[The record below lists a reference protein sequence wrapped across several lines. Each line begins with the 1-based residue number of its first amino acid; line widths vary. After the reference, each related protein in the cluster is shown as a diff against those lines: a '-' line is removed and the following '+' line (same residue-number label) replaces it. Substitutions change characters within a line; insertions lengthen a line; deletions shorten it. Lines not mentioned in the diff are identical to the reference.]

1 MQTFLIML
9 RNGKRILCKAEVCEI
24 LPDVTGKAVAI
35 RFENLDIDNRYP
47 LYIDPNEVIA
57 VEVLKVYDK
66 VKYDEE

>member
-35 RFENLDIDNRYP
+35 RFENLDIDNRHP
-47 LYIDPNEVIA
+47 LYVDPNEVIA
-57 VEVLKVYDK
+57 VEVLKDYDK
-66 VKYDEE
+66 VKNDEE